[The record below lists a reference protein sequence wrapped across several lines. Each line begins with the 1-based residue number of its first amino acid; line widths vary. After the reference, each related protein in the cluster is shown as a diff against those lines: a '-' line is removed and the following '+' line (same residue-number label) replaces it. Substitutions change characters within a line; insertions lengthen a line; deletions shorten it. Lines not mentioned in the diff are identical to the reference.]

1 MPIDI
6 LGIYGYN
13 HFRGIDPEKN
23 LTGGFVM
30 KVSTR
35 VEYGLIALTD
45 IALHGGDGH
54 SVSGPEISQRQNISG
69 KYLEHI
75 LLLLRQAGFIK
86 AQKGL
91 KGGYTLSRSPE
102 KISLS
107 DILNALDKNI
117 LADMEEPD
125 DDGELRS
132 VINRIFWNRINSNLN
147 RYTDDLKLSD
157 FANGCRNSLSEKWDM
172 YVI

>member
-1 MPIDI
+1 
-6 LGIYGYN
+6 
-13 HFRGIDPEKN
+13 
-23 LTGGFVM
+23 M

-45 IALHGGDGH
+45 IAIHGQNGV
-54 SVSGPEISQRQNISG
+54 SVSAPEIAQRENISH

-91 KGGYTLSRSPE
+91 RGGYALACSPDKITLS
-102 KISLS
+102 
-107 DILNALDKNI
+107 DVLNALDKSI
-117 LADMEEPD
+117 LDQMD
-125 DDGELRS
+125 SVNKDGLGNAVNECFWDK
-132 VINRIFWNRINSNLN
+132 INGSLITYTNNL
-147 RYTDDLKLSD
+147 TLSD
-157 FANGCRNSLSEKWDM
+157 FANQCRDASSKWDM

>member
-1 MPIDI
+1 MI
-6 LGIYGYN
+6 
-13 HFRGIDPEKN
+13 
-23 LTGGFVM
+23 VM

-45 IALHGGDGH
+45 IALHGGDSK
-54 SVSGPEISQRQNISG
+54 SVSGPEIAQRQNISN

-91 KGGYTLSRSPE
+91 RGGYTLSRPAE
-102 KISLS
+102 DISLAEV
-107 DILNALDKNI
+107 LNALDQNI
-117 LADMEEPD
+117 LSEMD
-125 DDGELRS
+125 DSNEGGQLREI
-132 VINRIFWNRINSNLN
+132 INRCFWNRINEKL
-147 RYTDDLKLSD
+147 YEYADDLKLSD
-157 FANGCRNSLSEKWDM
+157 FANGCRNSFSDKWDM